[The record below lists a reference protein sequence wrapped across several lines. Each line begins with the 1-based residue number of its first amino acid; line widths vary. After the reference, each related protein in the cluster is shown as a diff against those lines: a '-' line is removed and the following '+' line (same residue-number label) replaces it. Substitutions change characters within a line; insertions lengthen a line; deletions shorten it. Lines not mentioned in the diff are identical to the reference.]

1 MKIANFSK
9 QERRG
14 LIGILVLLL
23 LIIIVIICQKYSS
36 SESEEMLD
44 SADKSF
50 YEEILIYQEA
60 VEVEFDSI
68 SKVQKESTNKIRKKS
83 KSKKKEKKEYP
94 DRNPYAEPIN
104 VK

>member
-14 LIGILVLLL
+14 LIGIFVLLL

-60 VEVEFDSI
+60 VEVEFDSEAY
-68 SKVQKESTNKIRKKS
+68 KESEGEEDNQLQTAVDEVMKQLGTDS
-83 KSKKKEKKEYP
+83 SEKE
-94 DRNPYAEPIN
+94 
-104 VK
+104 